1 MKYFYD
7 NEDRVEYLT
16 CEICMEPYSK
26 DKKSKILKCGHTF
39 CEECIKSCFETTKKC
54 FSCNAPLNIDEKEKE
69 KENKIVNDLC
79 WDNNII
85 DKLSEFCECLN
96 IDVNKF
102 LSFPFSFKY
111 CENCSLIITNY
122 SYNKHKIRKHKI
134 SCFNKILKL
143 FFEKNKNI
151 SNKDIVIEPDKKYNK
166 YLICVVYYYQSYFL
180 PKIKY
185 FEVKKSFS
193 IKNEGY
199 KFYGQFLI
207 NSEKYF
213 FSNLIRKDKNEKIL
227 GKWHKGVLINIKKR
241 LVIHGYFCFKVDNNE
256 YDLIWPIFGLL
267 NWNDITFFGF
277 FRIIDNMNEDKINIE
292 NIKFENGLLYNNK
305 EYYFGEFGKNID
317 PNGDDNNIKKIKGEI
332 ISLKGKEIE
341 IIPDLP
347 PIINQPEQKPSEPN
361 PLESN
366 PTETN
371 PPKPNFKIEFYF
383 DKPNDILTEI
393 NVIDNEVNNEMD
405 KNISIFPLVKFDKN
419 NYSNSKLLEN
429 CKIELYNDK
438 VNLIVQSEN
447 TNSFVIFDSKNKN
460 NCNDQNLKEGFL
472 FELNEEKGKNN
483 LIILKS
489 FTFTKNDIN
498 DSNEIFNIL
507 NEIINITIDKCIIK
521 CYYYEIKDNIYKRK
535 KEIQIEFEN
544 ISNLNRNNK
553 RKKDKKIIS
562 IDDIKEK
569 TTIKNLFNKLF
580 VENKKEEENISC
592 GCLAI

>member
-7 NEDRVEYLT
+7 NEDGVEYLT
-16 CEICMEPYSK
+16 CEVCMEPYSK
-26 DKKSKILKCGHTF
+26 DRKSKILKCGHTF
-39 CEECIKSCFETTKKC
+39 CEKCVEKCFEKSHKC
-54 FSCNAPLNIDEKEKE
+54 SKCNAPLNVDKNEEEREK
-69 KENKIVNDLC
+69 NKKNDLC

-96 IDVNKF
+96 IDVNNF
-102 LSFPFSFKY
+102 LSFPLNFKY

-180 PKIKY
+180 PKVKY
-185 FEVKKSFS
+185 FKIKKSLS
-193 IKNEGY
+193 IKNERY
-199 KFYGQFLI
+199 KFYGQFLS
-207 NSEKYF
+207 NPEKFF
-213 FSNLIRKDKNEKIL
+213 FSNLIRKDRNEKTL
-227 GKWHKGVLINIKKR
+227 GKWHKGVLINTKNR

-267 NWNDITFFGF
+267 KWNDITFFGF

-317 PNGDDNNIKKIKGEI
+317 PNRDNNNIKQIIKGEI

-341 IIPDLP
+341 IKIIPDLP
-347 PIINQPEQKPSEPN
+347 PIIPGPK
-361 PLESN
+361 L
-366 PTETN
+366 
-371 PPKPNFKIEFYF
+371 PKPNPPVNIEFCF
-383 DKPNDILTEI
+383 DKSDVILTKI
-393 NVIDNEVNNEMD
+393 NIINNEVNNEMD
-405 KNISIFPLVKFDKN
+405 KNISIFPLIKFDKN

-438 VNLIVQSEN
+438 INLIIQSEN
-447 TNSFVIFDSKNKN
+447 TNSFIIFDSKNKN
-460 NCNDQNLKEGFL
+460 NNDQNLKEGFL
-472 FELNEEKGKNN
+472 FELNEEKGRNDLK
-483 LIILKS
+483 ILKS
-489 FTFTKNDIN
+489 FTKENLD
-498 DSNEIFNIL
+498 DSKKIFNIL

-521 CYYYEIKDNIYKRK
+521 CYYYEIKDNIYERK

-569 TTIKNLFNKLF
+569 ITIKNLFKRLF
-580 VENKKEEENISC
+580 IENKKEEENISC